1 MQFPESVN
9 RISESRYVERE
20 RTDLLSNT
28 LNEKELNM
36 GFWEKLEQFNL
47 AIEKVQ
53 DLLDDSPINLC
64 LSYDEILKEKIKS
77 VLTKYALYD
86 EVNVRD
92 FGFSGFGLLEIEFVG
107 KEPELDNFKIVVEK
121 VVFDYLRSYYLN
133 FTRTKTDVYKTSEN
147 MYSVRVYYSF
157 TKKTLRNFELYFSEI
172 SGYKKQ
178 EILEK
183 ETIKDEELEREI
195 REWKIE

>member
-92 FGFSGFGLLEIEFVG
+92 FGFNGFGLLEIEFVG

>member
-1 MQFPESVN
+1 
-9 RISESRYVERE
+9 
-20 RTDLLSNT
+20 
-28 LNEKELNM
+28 M

-92 FGFSGFGLLEIEFVG
+92 FGFNGFGLLEIEFVG

>member
-1 MQFPESVN
+1 
-9 RISESRYVERE
+9 
-20 RTDLLSNT
+20 
-28 LNEKELNM
+28 M

-47 AIEKVQ
+47 AIERVQ
-53 DLLDDSPINLC
+53 DLLDTSPINLC

-77 VLTKYALYD
+77 ALIKYALYD

-92 FGFSGFGLLEIEFVG
+92 YGFNGFGLLEIEFVG
-107 KEPELDNFKIVVEK
+107 KETELDNFKIVVEK

-133 FTRTKTDVYKTSEN
+133 FTRTKTDTYKTSEN

-157 TKKTLRNFELYFSEI
+157 TKKTLRNFELYFSKI
-172 SGYKKQ
+172 SDYKKK

-183 ETIKDEELEREI
+183 EIIKDEELEKELQ
-195 REWKIE
+195 EWKIE

>member
-1 MQFPESVN
+1 
-9 RISESRYVERE
+9 
-20 RTDLLSNT
+20 
-28 LNEKELNM
+28 M

-53 DLLDDSPINLC
+53 DLLDTSPINLC

-92 FGFSGFGLLEIEFVG
+92 YGFNGFGLLEVEFVG
-107 KEPELDNFKIVVEK
+107 KETELDNFKIVVEK
-121 VVFDYLRSYYLN
+121 IVFDYLRSYYLD
-133 FTRTKTDVYKTSEN
+133 FTRTKTDTYKTGEN

-172 SGYKKQ
+172 SDYKKK

-183 ETIKDEELEREI
+183 EIIKDEELEKELQ
-195 REWKIE
+195 EWKIE

>member
-92 FGFSGFGLLEIEFVG
+92 FGFNGFGLLEIEFVG

-133 FTRTKTDVYKTSEN
+133 FTRTKTDVYKISEN
-147 MYSVRVYYSF
+147 IYSVRVYYSF

>member
-92 FGFSGFGLLEIEFVG
+92 FGFNGFGLLEIEFVG

-133 FTRTKTDVYKTSEN
+133 FTRTKTDVYKTGEN